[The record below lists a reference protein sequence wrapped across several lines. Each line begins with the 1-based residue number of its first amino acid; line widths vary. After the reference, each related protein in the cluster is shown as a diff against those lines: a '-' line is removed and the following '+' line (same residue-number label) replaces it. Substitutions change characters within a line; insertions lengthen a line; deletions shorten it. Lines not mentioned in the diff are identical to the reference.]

1 MNSED
6 EAILNEIKTFAEA
19 RDVYRV
25 SPSGSEMRGKA
36 KEKMFELAKMSTF
49 AEAREVY
56 RVSPFGSEMEKKA
69 GEKMFE
75 LKPHITKMILNKNG

>member
-19 RDVYRV
+19 RDIYY
-25 SPSGSEMRGKA
+25 A
-36 KEKMFELAKMSTF
+36 
-49 AEAREVY
+49 
-56 RVSPFGSEMEKKA
+56 SPFGSEMEKKA

-75 LKPHITKMILNKNG
+75 LKPHITKMILNNAKNMF

>member
-19 RDVYRV
+19 RDIYY
-25 SPSGSEMRGKA
+25 A
-36 KEKMFELAKMSTF
+36 
-49 AEAREVY
+49 
-56 RVSPFGSEMEKKA
+56 SPFGSEMEKKA

-75 LKPHITKMILNKNG
+75 LKPHITKMILNKKR

>member
-19 RDVYRV
+19 RDVYYY
-25 SPSGSEMRGKA
+25 SPLGSEIKKRA
-36 KEKMFELAKMSTF
+36 ENKMLELAKTF
-49 AEAREVY
+49 AEAKDVY
-56 RVSPFGSEMEKKA
+56 DTSPFGSEMEKKA

-75 LKPHITKMILNKNG
+75 LKPHITKMILNKKR